1 MENPYTHAAGPAA
14 EAAPAS
20 AEEQR
25 SADYQVA
32 IGPNSGYYLP
42 RFEEFDRGGSAVGWH
57 WPAFFVT
64 TPWFLY
70 RKMYLPGILNI
81 VYPFALL
88 ILCSIAS
95 AFLIKPIQAHPG
107 LFGLVFLA
115 LLAAP
120 WFLLP
125 MYANALYH
133 RHIGKVIDGIP
144 RSVAQIPEKRVA
156 RLERDGGT
164 GVGVMIGVCAGLG
177 FFFIFIVGV
186 LAAIAIPA
194 YQDYT
199 IRAQVTE
206 GLNLAQVPKMAVAN
220 SWADTGVWP
229 ADSAAAGLDRNPSG
243 KFVASVGV
251 VDGSIIITY
260 GNAAHASLHGKR
272 LALLPGVGAKG
283 DIYWK
288 CGNGSHP
295 AGVKPADGPSGSDL
309 ANKYM
314 PSACREGGIAPRP

>member
-1 MENPYTHAAGPAA
+1 MENPYTHAAAPAA
-14 EAAPAS
+14 AAAPAS

-25 SADYQVA
+25 GADYQVA
-32 IGPNSGYYLP
+32 IGPNTGYYLP
-42 RFEEFDRGGSAVGWH
+42 RFEAFDRGASAASWH

-81 VYPFALL
+81 VYPCALL
-88 ILCSIAS
+88 VLCSIAS
-95 AFLIKPIQAHPG
+95 GFLLGPIRAHPA

-125 MYANALYH
+125 IYANALYH
-133 RHIGKVIDGIP
+133 RHVGKIIDGIP

-164 GVGVMIGVCAGLG
+164 GVGVMIGICAGVG
-177 FFFIFIVGV
+177 FFFLFIVGV

-206 GLNLAQVPKMAVAN
+206 GLNLAGPIKAEVAEHYAKTGSWPEQADLSGAVP
-220 SWADTGVWP
+220 
-229 ADSAAAGLDRNPSG
+229 SAKYVSQIVVKGG
-243 KFVASVGV
+243 SV
-251 VDGSIIITY
+251 IIVY
-260 GNAAHASLHGKR
+260 GNFANAKLQKQG
-272 LALLPGVGAKG
+272 LALAPAVSAQG
-283 DIYWK
+283 DVVWL
-288 CGNGSHP
+288 CGNRKAPPGMTRTANGP
-295 AGVKPADGPSGSDL
+295 AGSDIPDKYLPSTCRAGS
-309 ANKYM
+309 
-314 PSACREGGIAPRP
+314 